1 MHMQPPGCGS
11 LNKRRG
17 DNTMPLLPRWRY
29 MTPKA
34 QRSARRLGIS
44 AGVLVLGLI
53 LNVPLLWL
61 LIGLAAW
68 WLWSGLQRR
77 R

>member
-1 MHMQPPGCGS
+1 
-11 LNKRRG
+11 
-17 DNTMPLLPRWRY
+17 

-53 LNVPLLWL
+53 LKVPFTWL
-61 LIGLAAW
+61 VIGLVIW
-68 WLWSGLQRR
+68 WLWSSVQRR
-77 R
+77 

>member
-1 MHMQPPGCGS
+1 
-11 LNKRRG
+11 
-17 DNTMPLLPRWRY
+17 MPLLPRWRY

-53 LNVPLLWL
+53 LKVSFTWL
-61 LIGLAAW
+61 VIGLVIW
-68 WLWSGLQRR
+68 WVWSSVQRR
-77 R
+77 

>member
-1 MHMQPPGCGS
+1 
-11 LNKRRG
+11 
-17 DNTMPLLPRWRY
+17 MPLLPRWRY

-61 LIGLAAW
+61 VIGLAAW
-68 WLWSGLQRR
+68 WLWSGMQRR

>member
-1 MHMQPPGCGS
+1 MM
-11 LNKRRG
+11 RRQLHAAFA
-17 DNTMPLLPRWRY
+17 PLAIHDAG
-29 MTPKA
+29 T
-34 QRSARRLGIS
+34 RSARRLGIS

-68 WLWSGLQRR
+68 WLWSSLQRR